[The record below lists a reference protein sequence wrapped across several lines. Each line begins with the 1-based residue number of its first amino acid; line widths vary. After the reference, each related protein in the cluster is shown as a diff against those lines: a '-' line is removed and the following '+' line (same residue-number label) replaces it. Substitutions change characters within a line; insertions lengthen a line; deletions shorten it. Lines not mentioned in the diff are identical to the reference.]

1 MNFRLQ
7 QLIEYKTGG
16 KQTEFAR
23 LLGWTP
29 QYLSKLLRGE
39 DFGIKPILA
48 ILNAFPEV
56 NARWMLCGTGQMIEE
71 VKFTE
76 VRREMLDRM
85 QAVLDAEKYMP
96 VMTPSEMY
104 DFEQVVLS
112 GRKPE
117 ISPSQL
123 AEWERK
129 LTERNE
135 EMNAKFATAMAK
147 SRIPKCRPKT
157 VKE

>member
-1 MNFRLQ
+1 MNYRLQ

-48 ILNAFPEV
+48 ILNAIPEV
-56 NARWMLCGTGQMIEE
+56 NARWMLCGTGQMIEDE
-71 VKFTE
+71 KYAE

-96 VMTPSEMY
+96 VMTPSELY
-104 DFEQVVLS
+104 DFEQVVL
-112 GRKPE
+112 GGKKPE
-117 ISPSQL
+117 FSPSQL
-123 AEWERK
+123 SEWERR
-129 LTERNE
+129 LTDHKE
-135 EMNAKFATAMAK
+135 ELDAKFATEMAK
-147 SRIPKCRPKT
+147 SRVKKCSQKIA
-157 VKE
+157 KK

>member
-1 MNFRLQ
+1 MNYRLQ

-16 KQTEFAR
+16 KQSEFAR

-48 ILNAFPEV
+48 ILNAIPEV
-56 NARWMLCGTGQMIEE
+56 NARWVLCGTGEMIEDA
-71 VKFTE
+71 KFSE
-76 VRREMLDRM
+76 VRREMLERM

-96 VMTPSEMY
+96 VMTPSELY

-123 AEWERK
+123 SEWERK
-129 LTERNE
+129 LTDRNDE
-135 EMNAKFATAMAK
+135 LDARIATAMAK
-147 SRIPKCRPKT
+147 SRVPKCKQ
-157 VKE
+157 KIAKK

>member
-1 MNFRLQ
+1 
-7 QLIEYKTGG
+7 
-16 KQTEFAR
+16 
-23 LLGWTP
+23 
-29 QYLSKLLRGE
+29 
-39 DFGIKPILA
+39 
-48 ILNAFPEV
+48 
-56 NARWMLCGTGQMIEE
+56 
-71 VKFTE
+71 
-76 VRREMLDRM
+76 MLDRM